1 MDSALLQSLDPF
13 LEPARLCQAFF
24 VLGAAAVLAVAA
36 TPASARGLL
45 TQYGARDSAGSKD
58 DGNEGSEPDSF
69 TRFIGWITSM
79 GKVPHSWFVHFYI
92 LSVSSSVFWAA
103 QYLCRGSI
111 MEGMARYQTAR
122 GSTSMTVNQVILVWF
137 LMAMQGTRRL
147 YECLFVMRAS
157 SSGMWIVHWALGCA
171 YYLCIGISVWI
182 EGSACILESD
192 RWSLHPSLPSANTII
207 GVPLFLYAWLMQYV
221 CHRHLSELKKY
232 SLPETGLFR
241 YLVCPHYTCECLLY
255 LSLAIIAAPPGQVY
269 NRTLLC
275 GVLFVAINLGVTA
288 DGTKK
293 WYASKFGEVK
303 VRGKWKMVPFVY

>member
-69 TRFIGWITSM
+69 TRFIRWITSV

-182 EGSACILESD
+182 EGSA
-192 RWSLHPSLPSANTII
+192 
-207 GVPLFLYAWLMQYV
+207 
-221 CHRHLSELKKY
+221 
-232 SLPETGLFR
+232 
-241 YLVCPHYTCECLLY
+241 
-255 LSLAIIAAPPGQVY
+255 APPGQVY